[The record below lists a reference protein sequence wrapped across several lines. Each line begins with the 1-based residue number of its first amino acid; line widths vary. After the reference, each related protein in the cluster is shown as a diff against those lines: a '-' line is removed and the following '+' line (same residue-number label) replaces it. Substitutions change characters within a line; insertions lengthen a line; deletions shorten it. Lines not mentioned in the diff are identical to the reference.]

1 MTQEYITCRFPRTR
15 KWILLGPIVAG
26 IVAAFGFGVLAVVKH
41 VTHTP
46 QIGSVGAMEICASG
60 ALLAGTM
67 LGVALRAGIA
77 LVSKEKQFSRGW
89 ATLALCSIAVIAVV
103 VVFVWISLCW
113 VYAVMGA

>member
-1 MTQEYITCRFPRTR
+1 MTQEYIKCRFPRTR

-46 QIGSVGAMEICASG
+46 QLGSVGAMGTCASG

-67 LGVALRAGIA
+67 LGVALRAGMA
-77 LVSKEKQFSRGW
+77 LASTERQFSRGW
-89 ATLALCSIAVIAVV
+89 AALALCSIAVITGVL
-103 VVFVWISLCW
+103 VFIWIGLCCF
-113 VYAVMGA
+113 YGVMGA